1 MTGTGAALPWG
12 LMDGLA
18 LSAVSVEKAG
28 MAAGLFNTVRVAG
41 EGIALAMA
49 SAFLTEMNDL
59 NLKNTVHGYAPE
71 VIHQAA
77 AWLGG
82 GSTEQAAAMLPGIS
96 RLLLQDSYDTAYTFL
111 FRVLAAVTLIC
122 ALMVWITLGRQ
133 RQGCAAGNTLAR
145 DV

>member
-1 MTGTGAALPWG
+1 
-12 LMDGLA
+12 
-18 LSAVSVEKAG
+18 

-111 FRVLAAVTLIC
+111 LEFWLLSR
-122 ALMVWITLGRQ
+122 
-133 RQGCAAGNTLAR
+133 
-145 DV
+145 